1 MLCIPMELFAQLRKK
16 NILLVDNDEWIRDS
30 LCIFFETRGCFL
42 KAVESAEA
50 GMNEIGRQNYDIMI
64 TDYQLPGMSGL
75 DLLRQIHRLCPHM
88 LTILISAYGNHE
100 IYAQAAEIGVKN
112 IIEKPFNMGAV
123 KASLSRML
131 CQQKGDSYDDTRQGE
146 MV

>member
-1 MLCIPMELFAQLRKK
+1 MALCIPMELFAELRKK
-16 NILLVDNDEWIRDS
+16 NILLVDDEWIRDS
-30 LCIFFETRGCFL
+30 LCIFFENRGCFL

-75 DLLRQIHRLCPHM
+75 DLLTRIQQICPHM

-100 IYAQAAEIGVKN
+100 IYAQAAEIGVGN
-112 IIEKPFNMGAV
+112 IIEKPFNMRTV
-123 KASLSRML
+123 KDSLTRII
-131 CQQKGDSYDDTRQGE
+131 CEQKGETYDDTRQGE
-146 MV
+146 VV